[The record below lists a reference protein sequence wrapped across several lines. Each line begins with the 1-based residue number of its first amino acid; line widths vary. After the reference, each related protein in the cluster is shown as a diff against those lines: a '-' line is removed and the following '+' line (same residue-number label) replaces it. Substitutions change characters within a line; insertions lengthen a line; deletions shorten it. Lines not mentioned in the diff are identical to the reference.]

1 MYALAVAWLHQN
13 PRRNRVSLAA
23 LAGPERPY
31 IRENATV
38 TAATDLPEH
47 YRVLLAPIRA
57 KCRRVLGDPSAAED
71 AAQEAFARF
80 LSSGPDLRGQSDAR
94 LATAW
99 LYRTCVRVA
108 IDILR
113 DRRRSPLVE
122 ASEEVFPCAVDAAQ
136 ALEARSALKRIAG
149 SIPDDEMEVA
159 MLCRVDGLT
168 HSEAGEMMGVSERT
182 VRRLLDRFDG
192 RVAGMRKE
200 NAL

>member
-1 MYALAVAWLHQN
+1 MHAVAAAWLHLN
-13 PRRNRVSLAA
+13 PRRGRVSLAA

-38 TAATDLPEH
+38 TSATDLPEH
-47 YRVLLAPIRA
+47 YRALLAPLRA

-80 LSSGPDLRGQSDAR
+80 LSSGPELRGPSDAR
-94 LATAW
+94 QVTAW

-113 DRRRSPLVE
+113 DRRRSPLLA
-122 ASEEVFPCAVDAAQ
+122 ASDDVFPCAVDAAR
-136 ALEARSALKRIAG
+136 ALEARSVLRRMR
-149 SIPDDEMEVA
+149 SMPDDEMEAA
-159 MLCRVDGLT
+159 MLCRIDGLT
-168 HSEAGEMMGVSERT
+168 HIEASEVMGVSERT

-192 RVAGMRKE
+192 RVVDMRKE
-200 NAL
+200 SAP

>member
-1 MYALAVAWLHQN
+1 MHAVAVTRWPQN
-13 PRRNRVSLAA
+13 PRRSRFSLAT
-23 LAGPERPY
+23 LTGPERLST
-31 IRENATV
+31 RENATV

-47 YRVLLAPIRA
+47 YRSLLAPIRA

-80 LSSGPDLRGQSDAR
+80 LSSGPELRGPSDAR
-94 LATAW
+94 RVTAW

-113 DRRRSPLVE
+113 DRRRSPLLA
-122 ASEEVFPCAVDAAQ
+122 ASDEVFPCAVDAAR
-136 ALEARSALKRIAG
+136 ALEARSVLRRMR
-149 SIPDDEMEVA
+149 SMPDDEMEAA
-159 MLCRVDGLT
+159 MLCRIDGLT
-168 HSEAGEMMGVSERT
+168 HSEAGEAMGVSERT

-192 RVAGMRKE
+192 RVLDMRKE